1 MKVVDK
7 KICTPLEVVINYFLE
22 HNYSENMFNKD
33 GSINLNYNSYKKT
46 GTIAKIFEEH
56 WDECYFKNKELIDKY
71 RPNAI
76 NEVQKIIDCAN
87 KDLGCTAY
95 TCPKCHDVIFIGNT
109 CKSRLC
115 TSCGYKYKTERVESI
130 MQHVVN
136 CPHRQMVFTIP
147 MEMRCY
153 FFDFQYMDLLF
164 KAVNMTLDSIL
175 HESYKKNKNGI
186 LIKYEINKGF
196 KFGFY
201 SFLHTF
207 GRDIKWNPHIH
218 VLIAETIFNDEGKS
232 KKYTYFDYDAL
243 SKRFQKILLD
253 LMKDIIPKNIIKKI
267 YNDHKKGF
275 YVYAEPKKFKNF
287 KHGVEYVA
295 RYCGRP
301 CISENRIINYDGKN
315 VTFCFNAHED
325 ESYHEVTVSACEFI
339 MMILRHLIPFEFKMI
354 RSYGFYRKKL
364 KNHDKINMLIKDSVK
379 KFRKQL
385 LKYELSILN
394 SFNRSPFDCPR
405 CNTRMDFLCVVT

>member
-1 MKVVDK
+1 
-7 KICTPLEVVINYFLE
+7 
-22 HNYSENMFNKD
+22 
-33 GSINLNYNSYKKT
+33 
-46 GTIAKIFEEH
+46 
-56 WDECYFKNKELIDKY
+56 
-71 RPNAI
+71 
-76 NEVQKIIDCAN
+76 
-87 KDLGCTAY
+87 
-95 TCPKCHDVIFIGNT
+95 
-109 CKSRLC
+109 
-115 TSCGYKYKTERVESI
+115 
-130 MQHVVN
+130 
-136 CPHRQMVFTIP
+136 
-147 MEMRCY
+147 
-153 FFDFQYMDLLF
+153 
-164 KAVNMTLDSIL
+164 
-175 HESYKKNKNGI
+175 
-186 LIKYEINKGF
+186 
-196 KFGFY
+196 
-201 SFLHTF
+201 
-207 GRDIKWNPHIH
+207 
-218 VLIAETIFNDEGKS
+218 
-232 KKYTYFDYDAL
+232 
-243 SKRFQKILLD
+243 
-253 LMKDIIPKNIIKKI
+253 MKDIIPKNIIKQI
-267 YNDHKKGF
+267 YNNHKKGF

-339 MMILRHLIPFEFKMI
+339 MMILRHLIPFEFKTI